1 MNIKK
6 KYSPKIF
13 FIGYNKTATTAF
25 HKFFLD
31 NNYKSLHNKKNKKN
45 LAVVLKS
52 NIENNLP
59 ILHLIDDAHCYSD
72 LMYVDNSEYIEG
84 HKYFKEIFNEYSN
97 SYYVLQTRN
106 LEDWI
111 KSRLCHTGTQSLLAR
126 TKSAKK
132 LSHTDEVI
140 EFWLE
145 DIQNHIKEVK
155 KFFYGNNKFLEY
167 NIDNDNITKLVRF
180 LKHDYMLNETK
191 WKKHNVSR
199 RSKNY
204 RIN

>member
-1 MNIKK
+1 LNSKN
-6 KYSPKIF
+6 KYCPKIF
-13 FIGYNKTATTAF
+13 FIGFNKTATTAF
-25 HKFFLD
+25 HRFFLD
-31 NNYKSLHNKKNKKN
+31 NNYKSFHNKNSKKN
-45 LAVVLKS
+45 LALTIR
-52 NIENNLP
+52 NNLENKLP
-59 ILHLIDDAHCYSD
+59 ILHSINDAHCYSD
-72 LMYVDNSEYIEG
+72 LMYVDDNEYIEG
-84 HKYFKEIFNEYSN
+84 HKYFKEIYNEYPN

-111 KSRLCHTGTQSLLAR
+111 KSRICHIRPQSLLAR

-132 LSHTDEVI
+132 MSCTNEVI

-155 KFFYGNNKFLEY
+155 KFFYKNNKFLEY
-167 NIDNDNITKLVRF
+167 NIDNDNVTKLISF
-180 LKHDYMLNETK
+180 LKHDYILNETK

-204 RIN
+204 RID